1 MPPCLCRRPASASAP
16 RGSSSL
22 CAQFLSFPG
31 KLFPISVFPRR
42 DLDLDCL
49 LVWSRVMGA
58 GEQDVRADVMKRALK
73 GVKGIIYEEI
83 CFFFPL
89 LKRTDHEDHM

>member
-1 MPPCLCRRPASASAP
+1 
-16 RGSSSL
+16 
-22 CAQFLSFPG
+22 
-31 KLFPISVFPRR
+31 
-42 DLDLDCL
+42 
-49 LVWSRVMGA
+49 MGA

>member
-1 MPPCLCRRPASASAP
+1 
-16 RGSSSL
+16 
-22 CAQFLSFPG
+22 
-31 KLFPISVFPRR
+31 
-42 DLDLDCL
+42 
-49 LVWSRVMGA
+49 MGA

-83 CFFFPL
+83 CFFPL